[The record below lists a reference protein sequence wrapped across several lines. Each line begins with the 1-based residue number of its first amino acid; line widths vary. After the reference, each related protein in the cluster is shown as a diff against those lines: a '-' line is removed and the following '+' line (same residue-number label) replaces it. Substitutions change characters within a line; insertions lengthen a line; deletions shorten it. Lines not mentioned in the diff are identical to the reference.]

1 MKIKENFLNLSA
13 KKIKEVQKV
22 INNTKKEKPKLNII
36 TKGPLRKQIIIL
48 MSSTNSERFIV
59 ILSKHIANINRVL
72 KDIKLDIMA
81 NFIYKDNRG
90 LIITTN
96 KVVATSNLNII
107 KSYIKNVNVVNLN
120 EIMSLKIP

>member
-36 TKGPLRKQIIIL
+36 TKGSLRKQIIIL

>member
-36 TKGPLRKQIIIL
+36 TKSPLRKQIIIL

-120 EIMSLKIP
+120 KIMSLKIP